1 MCKIL
6 SARLLPSVNLDGP
19 LSFLV
24 EVHPEGE
31 SPLYIMSYYRGSYV
45 FARDPLHARRY
56 SYRTAKAHM
65 ANLLQRGDS
74 KPVKNAVY
82 FDREPIDTTVT
93 FGYNKDN
100 KTEEDPAMKT
110 ISAADLEKFHLTMD
124 SFGDCCP
131 NNWQEI
137 AAFLNAKI
145 DERIMAAHLT
155 PEELEEEGHNIA
167 NDVWDDFGAGL
178 FDGECPAPIDEG
190 ELSLDNGRTF
200 MTRDDIEAEGLD
212 SILAAHPAIAWSV
225 IVNAMDDDTREA
237 VSAELAPCS
246 EEEFLLRYLE
256 LAPANLI
263 IG

>member
-19 LSFLV
+19 LSFMV

-45 FARDPLHARRY
+45 FARDQLHARRY

-100 KTEEDPAMKT
+100 KTEED
-110 ISAADLEKFHLTMD
+110 LTMKMTVD
-124 SFGDCCP
+124 QYVTHCIQHTEGYP
-131 NNWQEI
+131 EI
-137 AAFLNAKI
+137 GEISLESAELAVWNRYPDPSLPKMTAEEFRDAWNRLVKDPAVMGLYDEAAPDAK
-145 DERIMAAHLT
+145 
-155 PEELEEEGHNIA
+155 
-167 NDVWDDFGAGL
+167 
-178 FDGECPAPIDEG
+178 
-190 ELSLDNGRTF
+190 ELSLDNGRSF
-200 MTRDDIEAEGLD
+200 LTRDDIEAEGLD
-212 SILAAHPAIAWSV
+212 AILAAHPAITWDA
-225 IVNAMDDDTREA
+225 ITNAMDDETREA
-237 VSAELAPCS
+237 VAAELAPCS

-256 LAPANLI
+256 LAPANLV